1 MKQLRITSIIAWILI
16 SFSINVSS
24 ARAQNANTS
33 STNSERG
40 SDLIQRDG
48 RRTAGGDRGTCPAM
62 KNVNDALTAFVAEKG
77 NSLTLS
83 DSPTLLFY
91 APYVSNSPI
100 NAKFSLQNDDGYNV
114 IKPPIMLKLS
124 GTPGIIK
131 IPVPKSLEKGKYYR
145 WSLAITCD
153 SEDQSKNPGVHGW
166 VKQVES
172 SPNLISQL
180 QKRLSKR
187 ELATV
192 YRKEG
197 LLLDALAL
205 LVEIRNQDIQ
215 AKNDWNS
222 LLKSLDL
229 EVYAEN
235 KVVEYYTQLVSK

>member
-24 ARAQNANTS
+24 TRAQNANTS
-33 STNSERG
+33 SETG
-40 SDLIQRDG
+40 SDSIQRDG
-48 RRTAGGDRGTCPAM
+48 RRTAGGDRGTCAAM
-62 KNVNDALTAFVAEKG
+62 KNINDALTAFVAQKG

-91 APYVSNSPI
+91 VPYVSNSPI

-114 IKPPIMLKLS
+114 IKPPMILKLS
-124 GTPGIIK
+124 GTPGINK
-131 IPVPKSLEKGKYYR
+131 IRIPKSLEKGKYYR
-145 WSLAITCD
+145 WSLAIICD
-153 SEDQSKNPGVHGW
+153 SEDQSKNPGIHGW
-166 VKQVES
+166 VKRVEP
-172 SPNLISQL
+172 SPNLTRQL

-187 ELATV
+187 ELADV
-192 YRKEG
+192 YSKEG

-205 LVEIRNQDIQ
+205 LVEIRNRDTQ

-229 EVYAEN
+229 EVY
-235 KVVEYYTQLVSK
+235 YYTPLVNQP